1 MDNSNTPDV
10 DDFLRPNVSKRLIL
24 VVGIAITLLILL
36 TSAGQIL
43 NVWLNIQEFGDLYV
57 RPIYYGFIGGLILAS
72 IAVVRTDFK
81 NRRSLT
87 WWIIQIVS
95 QIPKARDNVDNIQID
110 IPSFNQI
117 KLKSSTFI
125 AWQITKII
133 LATSLFLNTNLG
145 MAIIAIS
152 KGWDSGLSN
161 IPQIFLLPF
170 VNPSFDMLY
179 AETKVIPMIPA
190 LTLIV
195 FPILGALGTRL
206 LILYGLTKI
215 LSQKPGDRPIFDEET
230 RQLNL
235 PTSTIEH
242 LVSVGLLWT
251 GLNMFFPSYIDYNTK
266 FIIGGVFAAGL
277 MFSFLSYLDNPNRKK
292 IFKPPVKPTQLRIAS
307 VLIIFL
313 LVGSAIAVQGSIAD
327 ARRIEWNGP
336 YTAQEIATNRY
347 LANLNDV
354 NELSYNFSLHP
365 LSPSEIDP
373 YIEQNK
379 ELLDK
384 IRLFDLKAADAKLR
398 PEIGLIPYVDF
409 QDTDILRFNDTLYWS
424 ASLKPIVPS
433 TVEPSNQWYAEHL
446 VYTHVPN
453 GFLLLDGHDGKIVDT
468 SSFFEQRKIYYGE
481 GGLFSQSWSAY
492 PADRTVSDELNGF
505 LYNGLGGIDIP
516 PPLSWLFE
524 PNFLFSRP
532 SETIHT
538 MRYKDIHDRL
548 DLLFPYFVYSINNKP
563 IDMYPVTDGKQTY
576 WLMPLITAID
586 SDRVPWSDGNPFVR
600 FSGYALIDTFDG
612 DMEIFILGNDF
623 YSNLFKS
630 LYSDY
635 VQTEVPNWLEE
646 QTRYPE
652 ELFEYRVEMYNFY
665 HITNPGTFIE
675 AREFFE
681 IPPDLDTYFIM
692 GKPPTLA
699 KEEFIGLL
707 SLQLRGSPG
716 QNLAGY
722 MTLRNDYE
730 HLGEMI
736 FYEVPLDSDT
746 KLLGPTA
753 ILEALERNPEFKTLR
768 TLLRDPRVGD
778 NILYRIGEHDVYFI
792 PVYTAGAGGV
802 VTQLATI
809 AAIGA
814 TFTGEYYMGFGDTPE
829 EAYRQFLVSLSGVEK
844 EKPPSESP
852 NEIPISSQIDLNTQV
867 IEILTN
873 KGIEIVEP
881 DEIPSLFKFKE
892 YDFNLYSNDDESNSD
907 FNNFV
912 NEWVDNYQ
920 ITRIYRWSDEDTI
933 NYGVVINLGAQNVP
947 ELHYISINK

>member
-1 MDNSNTPDV
+1 MNNLYSEESLKSNLP
-10 DDFLRPNVSKRLIL
+10 PKRLIL
-24 VVGIAITLLILL
+24 IIGIAISLLILF
-36 TSAGQIL
+36 TSAGQLL
-43 NVWLNIQEFGDLYV
+43 NVWLNIQEFGDLYI
-57 RPIYYGFIGGLILAS
+57 RPIYYGFIGGLLLAS
-72 IAVVRTDFK
+72 ITVVRTDFK

-87 WWIIQIVS
+87 WWIIKTAS
-95 QIPKARDNVDNIQID
+95 QIPKARDNVEDIQIN
-110 IPSFNQI
+110 IPNFNQI
-117 KLKSSTFI
+117 KLKPFTFI
-125 AWQITKII
+125 AWQITKVII
-133 LATSLFLNTNLG
+133 ATSLFINVNLG
-145 MAIIAIS
+145 MAIVALTR
-152 KGWDSGLSN
+152 GWDSGLSQV
-161 IPQIFLLPF
+161 PQIFMLPF
-170 VNPSFDMLY
+170 TNPSFDMLY
-179 AETKVIPMIPA
+179 AQTKVIPMIPA

-195 FPILGALGTRL
+195 IPILGAIGTRL
-206 LILYGLTKI
+206 LVLYAITKI

-230 RQLNL
+230 RKLNL

-242 LVSVGLLWT
+242 LISVGLLWT
-251 GLNMFFPSYIDYNTK
+251 GFNLFFPSYIDYNTK
-266 FIIGGVFAAGL
+266 FIIGGVFAAGIV
-277 MFSFLSYLDNPNRKK
+277 FSFLSYLDNPDRKK
-292 IFKPPVKPTQLRIAS
+292 IFKPPGKPTQLRIAS

-336 YTAQEIATNRY
+336 YTTQEIATNRY
-347 LANLNDV
+347 LANLDVV
-354 NELSYNFSLHP
+354 NEITYNFSLSP
-365 LSPSEIDP
+365 LSLSEIDP

-379 ELLDK
+379 EILDK

-424 ASLKPIVPS
+424 ASLKPILPS
-433 TVEPSNQWYAEHL
+433 TVETSNVWYAEHL

-453 GFLLLDGHDGKIVDT
+453 GYLLLNGHDGTIVNT
-468 SSFFEQRKIYYGE
+468 SLFFDQRKIYYGE
-481 GGLFSQSWSAY
+481 GGLFSDVWSAY
-492 PADRTVSDELNGF
+492 PTDRTTSDELNGF
-505 LYNGLGGIDIP
+505 LYNGLGGVDIP
-516 PPLSWLFE
+516 PPLSWIFE

-532 SETIHT
+532 SDTIHA
-538 MRYKDIHDRL
+538 MRYRDVYDRL

-586 SDRVPWSDGNPFVR
+586 SNRVPWSDGNPFVR
-600 FSGYALIDTFDG
+600 FNGYALIDTYNG
-612 DMEIFILGNDF
+612 NMEVFILGNDF

-635 VQTEVPNWLEE
+635 VQTEIPEWLED

-681 IPPDLDTYFIM
+681 IPPNLDTYFIM
-692 GKPPTLA
+692 SNPPTITE
-699 KEEFIGLL
+699 EEFIGLL

-736 FYEVPLDSDT
+736 FYEVPLDSDI

-778 NILYRIGEHDVYFI
+778 NILYRIGDHDIYFI

-829 EAYRQFLVSLSGVEK
+829 EAYKQFLIELSGVSVAK
-844 EKPPSESP
+844 ELKPSSEV
-852 NEIPISSQIDLNTQV
+852 PIGSQIDFNIQV

-873 KGIEIVEP
+873 KGINIVEP

-892 YDFNLYSNDDESNSD
+892 YDFNLYSNDDESNSN

-912 NEWVDNYQ
+912 NEWIENYQ
-920 ITRIYRWSDEDTI
+920 VTRIYRWEDEETI
-933 NYGVVINLGAQNVP
+933 NYGAVINLGAQNVP